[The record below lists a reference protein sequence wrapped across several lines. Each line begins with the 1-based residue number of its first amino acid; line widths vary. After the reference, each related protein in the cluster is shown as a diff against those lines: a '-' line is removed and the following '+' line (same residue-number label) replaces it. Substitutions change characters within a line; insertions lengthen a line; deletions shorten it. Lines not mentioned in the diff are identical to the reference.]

1 MTNLLAYLCGLLT
14 CPVIAVFYFAW
25 QERQLAKL
33 IEQSN
38 KRLRRP
44 MPDWLDR

>member
-14 CPVIAVFYFAW
+14 CPVIAIFYFAW

-33 IEQSN
+33 IEHRN
-38 KRLRRP
+38 KRRGKP
-44 MPDWLDR
+44 MPDYLDR